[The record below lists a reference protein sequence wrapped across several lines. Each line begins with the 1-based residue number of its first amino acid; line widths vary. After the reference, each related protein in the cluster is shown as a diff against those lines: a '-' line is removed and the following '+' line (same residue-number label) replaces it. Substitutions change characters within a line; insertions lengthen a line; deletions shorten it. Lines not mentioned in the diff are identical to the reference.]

1 MAMLPRTAV
10 VVVHGIGEQEPLD
23 TLLSFVGRGADPA
36 AARTDAPAPLRAAS
50 VPSAGM
56 IDEGDGV
63 VDAKAGDRRFVLP
76 DRLAGTSFGRIV
88 SVDMRHRIRDLP
100 EADDAEPRSWSRT
113 THFYEYYWAY
123 RFRDTAWRH
132 LPSFVMRLVSADRGG
147 LLDGFMKG
155 YGPAPAHTVPARVDR
170 LTRAA
175 AIALALV
182 TGVLT
187 AWVAVTATTDG
198 HAGWLAA
205 GIAAAVVAAF
215 GAVAVAQLAGVL
227 TTIRTMLLVG
237 LTSAVGYVVGA
248 VFAGQPMLAVALGA
262 AAGVLAVV
270 TVAGV
275 VAWRL
280 PTVAAAGL
288 AVATVA
294 LAIAATNLGDPDA
307 GEMWGALAG
316 AQSFL
321 GAAIPVVTML
331 VGGFALTGL
340 GDAARYLSSKP
351 DNISERENIRGGLV
365 DLLTAIADDRDEV
378 SQRFTYDRIVLV
390 GHSLGTVIAA
400 DALHAY
406 WNTVA
411 PNLEIP
417 LSRVELDE
425 GDDDPAVTPLER
437 AVRRVE
443 RHAVAGG
450 VADGGGESDD
460 KSGEAQR
467 AAVRGDRAALGEALR
482 APLRVAPTAQGEGV
496 GEATTA
502 SAIATN
508 AARWIVTDLVT
519 LACPLTHAEILVTAG
534 KDALAEA
541 TKDRFLATSPP
552 QVQQTPA
559 ARASHPLRYRV
570 WTGVSGEDTSRLH
583 QSAQF
588 AATTWTNMFFTH
600 DLVGGELGSRL
611 GSGIDDHPVGERPAT
626 LGQFIRAYPHSSYWG
641 TATRATAAGRDEVL
655 ARVKKL
661 CFPRDP
667 VLVVFAEIA
676 DRDALLAFVDD
687 VAGLRLTDVAPGED
701 AVELR
706 VLAPVAEAVE
716 PAAPRQDWLW
726 PGRPARIAPADLEA
740 VLALARAHGLQLRR
754 SASAVAD
761 ESDVEDASE

>member
-36 AARTDAPAPLRAAS
+36 AARTDAPAPLRATS

-63 VDAKAGDRRFVLP
+63 VDAAAGDRRFVLP

-100 EADDAEPRSWSRT
+100 DVDGAEPRSWSRT

-155 YGPAPAHTVPARVDR
+155 YGPAPVHAVSARTDR
-170 LTRAA
+170 LARAA
-175 AIALALV
+175 AIILALV

-205 GIAAAVVAAF
+205 GIAAAVVVAL

-248 VFAGQPMLAVALGA
+248 VFAGQPMVAVALGA
-262 AAGVLAVV
+262 AAGVVAVV
-270 TVAGV
+270 AIAGI

-280 PTVAAAGL
+280 PLPVAAAL
-288 AVATVA
+288 ALATVA
-294 LAIAATNLGDPDA
+294 LAVAATNLGDPDA
-307 GEMWGALAG
+307 GAMWGALAG

-321 GAAIPVVTML
+321 GAAIPIVTVL

-351 DNISERENIRGGLV
+351 DNISEREKIRGGLV
-365 DLLTAIADDRDEV
+365 DLLTAIAADRDEV

-411 PNLEIP
+411 PQMEIP
-417 LSRVELDE
+417 LSRVNLDE
-425 GDDDPAVTPLER
+425 GDQDPAVTPFER

-443 RHAVAGG
+443 RNAVAGDEAG
-450 VADGGGESDD
+450 ADD
-460 KSGEAQR
+460 AAIHR
-467 AAVRGDRAALGEALR
+467 ARAGLSEALR
-482 APLRVAPTAQGEGV
+482 APARVDGPVSGE
-496 GEATTA
+496 ETSEPATA
-502 SAIATN
+502 SAISTT

-552 QVQQTPA
+552 QVQQTAA

-570 WTGVSGEDTSRLH
+570 WTGLAGADTSRLH
-583 QSAQF
+583 QSALF
-588 AATTWTNMFFTH
+588 AATSWTNMFFTH
-600 DLVGGELGSRL
+600 DLVGGELASRF
-611 GSGIDDHPVGERPAT
+611 GAGVEDHPVGERPAT
-626 LGQFIRAYPHSSYWG
+626 LGQFLRAYPHSSYWG
-641 TATRATAAGRDEVL
+641 TASKATAAGRDEVL
-655 ARVKKL
+655 ARVKSL

-667 VLVVFAEIA
+667 VLVVFAELA
-676 DRDALLAFVDD
+676 DRDTLLAFMEDL
-687 VAGLRLTDVAPGED
+687 AGLHLSDLAPEQE

-706 VLAPVAEAVE
+706 VLAPMADKVT
-716 PAAPRQDWLW
+716 PGTPRQDWLW
-726 PGRPARIAPADLEA
+726 LGRPARIAAADLDA
-740 VLALARAHGLQLRR
+740 VVALAHTHGLQLRR
-754 SASAVAD
+754 SARAVAD